1 MVTAAKGRRRRRS
14 PDEGVAE
21 LVDAATAVL
30 SRKSVS
36 RAQMTDVAA
45 EMGVSAGNLYN
56 YVESKDVLLALVL
69 RRALD
74 GELPDPE
81 GLPVPAAPLRD
92 TVAWLD
98 RRLDWTSDFPVI
110 EAAMKRRRPA
120 DLAGEVGDVAVEL
133 YDVLVRVRPVVAI
146 LERSGGD
153 VPGFAAILQRVRG
166 ELFERMEHYTE
177 LRRRWFRRL
186 PDLQVAVR
194 LLIEATVYMARRRGE
209 DPQAPAAAEDV
220 VRDSVRAMAVHLLLP
235 DKEVRK

>member
-1 MVTAAKGRRRRRS
+1 MEAAASGRRRRRR
-14 PDEGVAE
+14 PDEGVAD

-30 SRKSVS
+30 SRKSVA

-56 YVESKDVLLALVL
+56 YVESKDVLLTLVL

-74 GELPDPE
+74 GELPDA
-81 GLPVPAAPLRD
+81 GALPVRAVPLRE
-92 TVAWLD
+92 TIAWLD
-98 RRLDWTSDFPVI
+98 RRLDWTSDFPVL
-110 EAAMKRRRPA
+110 ETAMKRTRPA
-120 DLAGEVGDVAVEL
+120 DLAAEVGEVAVEL

-153 VPGFAAILQRVRG
+153 IRELAEILQRVRG
-166 ELFERMEHYTE
+166 ELFERMERYAE
-177 LRRRWFRRL
+177 LRRRSLRTL

-209 DPQAPAAAEDV
+209 DPRAPSAPEEV
-220 VRDSVRAMAVHLLLP
+220 VRESVRAMAVHLLLP
-235 DKEVRK
+235 DKEVHK

>member
-1 MVTAAKGRRRRRS
+1 MAVAAKGPRRRRS
-14 PDEGVAE
+14 PDEGVTE
-21 LVDAATAVL
+21 LVDAATTVL
-30 SRKSVS
+30 SRKSVA

-56 YVESKDVLLALVL
+56 YVESKDVLLPLVL

-74 GELPDPE
+74 EELPDP
-81 GLPVPAAPLRD
+81 GALPLSAVPLRE
-92 TVAWLD
+92 TIAWLD

-110 EAAMKRRRPA
+110 EAALKRRRPT
-120 DLAGEVGDVAVEL
+120 DLAGEIGAVAVEL

-153 VPGFAAILQRVRG
+153 IPELAAILQRVRG
-166 ELFERMEHYTE
+166 ELFERMERYAE
-177 LRRRWFRRL
+177 LRRRSLRRL

-209 DPQAPAAAEDV
+209 DPKAPAAPEAV
-220 VRDSVRAMAVHLLLP
+220 IRDSVRAMAVHLLLP

>member
-1 MVTAAKGRRRRRS
+1 VATARERRRRRS
-14 PDEGVAE
+14 PDQGVAE

-30 SRKSVS
+30 SRKSVA

-56 YVESKDVLLALVL
+56 YVESKDVLLTLVL

-74 GELPDPE
+74 AELPDP
-81 GLPVPAAPLRD
+81 GALPVPAVPLRE
-92 TVAWLD
+92 TIVWLD

-110 EAAMKRRRPA
+110 EAAMKRRRPG
-120 DLAGEVGDVAVEL
+120 DLPTEVGDVAVEL

-153 VPGFAAILQRVRG
+153 IPELGAILQRVRG
-166 ELFERMEHYTE
+166 ELFERMERYAE
-177 LRRRWFRRL
+177 LRRRSLREL

-194 LLIEATVYMARRRGE
+194 LLVEATVYMALRRGE
-209 DPQAPAAAEDV
+209 DPKAPAAAEDV
-220 VRDSVRAMAVHLLLP
+220 VRDSVRVMAVHLLLP
-235 DKEVRK
+235 DKEARR